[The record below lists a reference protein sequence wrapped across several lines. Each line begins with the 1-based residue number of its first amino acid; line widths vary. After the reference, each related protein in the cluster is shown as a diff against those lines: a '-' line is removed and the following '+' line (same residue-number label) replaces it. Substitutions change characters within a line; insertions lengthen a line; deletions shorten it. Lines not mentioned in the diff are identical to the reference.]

1 MKDERNHFIPHPSYF
16 QKGGID
22 LNSPLER
29 GPGVCFLLGKL
40 FNYKSLARVFIHPK
54 RKRLKCESKL
64 KNYVLIFYLTI

>member
-1 MKDERNHFIPHPSYF
+1 MKETTSSLIRHPSYF

-40 FNYKSLARVFIHPK
+40 FNHGYLIILTLLADLLF
-54 RKRLKCESKL
+54 E
-64 KNYVLIFYLTI
+64 